1 MTVLNRAQRRALRK
15 HKPAR
20 VIDKRRAWARI
31 GLNMLSTS
39 FDDISTDAITKL
51 LMPVYASITSM
62 TDGNGTEADFLAL
75 VQANALGFCLAAR
88 LYEFGNAKEEI
99 AALQPIF
106 ENAANAL
113 ESIGT
118 RFNRLGK
125 YGFSGNELSK
135 IRMAVTTLHD
145 LCGIA
150 DKGHMLSAQRSALD
164 LVNSWIDASHK
175 LEDKQ
180 ELTATRGTR
189 M

>member
-1 MTVLNRAQRRALRK
+1 MTTPNRAQRRATKR
-15 HKPAR
+15 HKPVR

-39 FDDISTDAITKL
+39 FDDISNDAITKL

-88 LYEFGNAKEEI
+88 LHEFGNAKEEI
-99 AALQPIF
+99 AALQPVF

-125 YGFSGNELSK
+125 YGFSGNELSR

-150 DKGHMLSAQRSALD
+150 DKGHMLSAQRHALE

-175 LEDKQ
+175 SRKQ
-180 ELTATRGTR
+180 NDQ
-189 M
+189 